1 MTATPISKLTTRK
14 VNDHVWCGQA
24 YCYIDLPDGRR
35 IRISRMRTRA
45 GVREG
50 RVINGSAKAWER
62 VPDDA
67 MVELSY

>member
-1 MTATPISKLTTRK
+1 MTTVMSKLTTRK
-14 VNDHVWCGQA
+14 VNDHLWCGQA

-35 IRISRMRTRA
+35 IRISRMRTRN

-50 RVINGSAKAWER
+50 RVINGSEKDWEP

-67 MVELSY
+67 VVELSY